1 MSRFRE
7 YFVRTVNAGLIAALG
22 WLHRA
27 FDVQTTYRIG
37 PDGIAALFEG
47 SWFTYSLRQF
57 GSTGNIDYV
66 PDAENAT
73 RRALFDR
80 VRDGDVI
87 YDIGAHG
94 GVYTITLMR
103 RFPATRIISFE
114 PQPEDLIA
122 NLRLNELPIDGVQ
135 AVAVGAEAGTV
146 RMTTGERSS
155 NHVNEKGDRDVPI
168 VRIDDYAAVIGLPM
182 PNWIKIDIEGLELP
196 ALQGAERLI
205 RRARPTI
212 ICEINH
218 LHDRFGTT
226 VPAFVGWMRS
236 LGYEIHKLAEGKL
249 QPIEGDVDFPALGY
263 SADWNFWFVPQAWG
277 SLDVLHR

>member
-1 MSRFRE
+1 MALVVRMSRFRE
-7 YFVRTVNAGLIAALG
+7 YFVRVSTAALIG
-22 WLHRA
+22 SLSWLQRTFH
-27 FDVQTTYRIG
+27 VPTTYRVG
-37 PDGIAALFEG
+37 SDGAAALFEG
-47 SWFTYSLRQF
+47 SWFTYSPRQF
-57 GSTGNIDYV
+57 GSTGNIDYM
-66 PDAENAT
+66 PEAENAT

-103 RFPATRIISFE
+103 RFPSARIISFE
-114 PQPEDLIA
+114 PQPEDLIG
-122 NLRLNELPIDGVQ
+122 NLKLNGLPTDGVQ

-155 NHVNEKGDRDVPI
+155 NHVSAKGDRAVPI
-168 VRIDDYAAVIGLPM
+168 VRIDDYVAEKGLPA

-196 ALQGAERLI
+196 ALKGAEGLI
-205 RRARPTI
+205 RRSRPTI

-226 VPAFVGWMRS
+226 VPVFVGWMRS
-236 LGYEIHKLAEGKL
+236 LGYEIHKLADGGL
-249 QPIEGDVDFPALGY
+249 QPIAGEVDFSALGY
-263 SADWNFWFVPQAWG
+263 SADWNFWFIPQA
-277 SLDVLHR
+277 